1 MTTPST
7 PSVRSREARAFLDAR
22 RHIGSDQVSA
32 CAGFTAHEVTAHL
45 TAIFAEVTRHLR
57 PYLGRRPVPATRT
70 FEEREPAFRALDDA
84 ALLDR
89 FDAEE
94 QTFREVVDQ
103 VLAGEPD
110 AVIPWTG
117 RRMAVAAF
125 PTHLRNELA
134 LHRWDLVGDDDT
146 GDELLAQPELTAHS
160 VGVLGEILVRR
171 GREHDPEPDRDL
183 HVRLR
188 TPGTPDLALE
198 LDGPSDPGSEVGRAG
213 LRLCADDDRPEDI
226 PRLELDAAA
235 RVLVIWGRRP
245 GRPGRVR
252 SRMDQPT
259 LARVHALLSG
269 Y

>member
-1 MTTPST
+1 MTTTST
-7 PSVRSREARAFLDAR
+7 PSVRSREAQAFLDAR
-22 RHIGSDQVSA
+22 RHIGPDQVSA

-45 TAIFAEVTRHLR
+45 TAIFTEVTGHLR
-57 PYLGRRPVPATRT
+57 PYLEGQPIPATRT
-70 FEEREPAFRALDDA
+70 FEEREPPFRALDDA

-89 FDAEE
+89 FDTEE
-94 QTFREVVDQ
+94 RAFRELVDQ

-125 PTHLRNELA
+125 PTHLRNELT
-134 LHRWDLVGDDDT
+134 LHRWDLVGDDDI
-146 GDELLAQPELTAHS
+146 GDGLLAQPELTVHS

-171 GREHDPEPDRDL
+171 GREHDPEPDREL

-188 TPGTPDLALE
+188 TPGTPDLALD
-198 LDGPSDPGSEVGRAG
+198 LDGPSDSEAGRAG
-213 LRLCADDDRPEDI
+213 LRVCAEDDRPEDA

-245 GRPGRVR
+245 ARPGRVH
-252 SRMDQPT
+252 SLVDQPT